1 MRLKGHRFGTDL
13 LIYELGQL
21 IHDVSLDLIKKS
33 LEIASIDIG
42 EPLGVTVDL
51 LAEGLGLLKEVA
63 LKLLKSTV

>member
-13 LIYELGQL
+13 LIYELSQL

-42 EPLGVTVDL
+42 EPLGVTADL

>member
-13 LIYELGQL
+13 LIYELGKL
-21 IHDVSLDLIKKS
+21 IHDVSFDLIKKS

-51 LAEGLGLLKEVA
+51 LAEGFGLLKEVA

>member
-13 LIYELGQL
+13 LIYELSQL

>member
-13 LIYELGQL
+13 LIYELSQL

-51 LAEGLGLLKEVA
+51 LAEVLGLLKEVA
-63 LKLLKSTV
+63 LKLLKSAV